1 MKKLHLLFLLLF
13 IIVFNYSFSSPID
26 TLELKSD
33 STPVATNAVVQSGP
47 FNADSATNAW
57 LNTLS
62 GEARKNSDSYFE
74 GGYVLQVVG
83 LLYALGVAFVFLK
96 LGLSKRIK
104 NIASKA
110 RGVNI
115 QNLIYAIFYLL
126 LVWALSF
133 PLSVYQDYYR
143 EHQYGL
149 SNLTFV
155 GWLTENIQ
163 GLAIGIVLGA
173 PMIMLLYLALRKTG
187 KRWWIWGAG
196 GAVVFIMFIQFIAP
210 VFLAPIF
217 NKYEPLQDGPLKEEI
232 LSMARANCIPAE
244 NVYRFDASK
253 QSKRVSAN
261 VSGFASTTRISLND
275 NLLNR
280 CTAAEIK
287 AVMGHE
293 MGHYVLN
300 HVYKGVIEFGV
311 LIFIVFAFVN
321 WAMNML
327 VAKYGTS
334 WGVESIS
341 DIAGLPLM
349 AVIIS
354 VVFFVATPITN
365 TMIRTQEMEAD
376 QFGLNAAREP
386 DAEAHVDI
394 MLSEYRKIDP
404 GKWEE
409 IFFFDHP
416 SGRVRVSTAMKWK
429 AEHLND
435 TK

>member
-1 MKKLHLLFLLLF
+1 MKKLLLSMLLCLG
-13 IIVFNYSFSSPID
+13 IISQSYSSPN
-26 TLELKSD
+26 D
-33 STPVATNAVVQSGP
+33 SSNATA
-47 FNADSATNAW
+47 FNIDSATSHW

-62 GEARKNSDSYFE
+62 PEARQKSDSYFE
-74 GGYVLQVVG
+74 GGYWLQIWSF
-83 LLYALGVAFVFLK
+83 LYAFVVAFIFLR
-96 LGLSKRIK
+96 LGLSKQMKRMAQKVK
-104 NIASKA
+104 NI
-110 RGVNI
+110 NL
-115 QNLIYAIFYLL
+115 QNLIYVVLYLL
-126 LVWALSF
+126 LTWVLTF
-133 PLSVYQDYYR
+133 PLSVYADYFR

-149 SNLTFV
+149 SNLTFS
-155 GWLTENIQ
+155 GWFIENLQ
-163 GLAIGIVLGA
+163 SLGLGILFGA
-173 PMIMLLYLALRKTG
+173 PLIMLLYIALRKTG

-196 GAVVFIMFIQFIAP
+196 GAIVFMMFISFIAP
-210 VFLAPIF
+210 VFIAPIF
-217 NKYEPLQDGPLKEEI
+217 NKYEPLAESPLKQEI

-280 CTAAEIK
+280 CTAAEVK

-311 LIFIVFAFVN
+311 LIFIVFALVN
-321 WAMNML
+321 WAMNKV
-327 VAKYGTS
+327 VAANGTH
-334 WGVESIS
+334 WGIESIS
-341 DIAGLPLM
+341 DIAGLPLL
-349 AVIIS
+349 AFLIT
-354 VVFFVATPITN
+354 VVFFIATPITN

-386 DAEAHVDI
+386 DAEAHIDM

-404 GKWEE
+404 GYWEE
-409 IFFFDHP
+409 IFFYDHP

-429 AEHLND
+429 AEHLH
-435 TK
+435 